1 MGKPHFVLA
10 ALGLFALCWPAAWPL
25 PNGAPLGACEGM
37 VPRHQGTTPQPG
49 PSPHSIR
56 AQISG
61 SNVRVYINGPN
72 YKGILLEARYPSNN
86 IAVGTW
92 ATPPDNTKTI
102 SCFSRVDSAITHSN
116 TADKSNTTIYTW
128 IPPSLENCT
137 KKAVVFLATVAQRR
151 EIYWLNLTS
160 EKINIRCSGSMTS
173 LSGFAVLATFMVS
186 GLAAF

>member
-1 MGKPHFVLA
+1 MGKLFAVA

-25 PNGAPLGACEGM
+25 PTGAPLGSCENM
-37 VPRHQGTTPQPG
+37 VPRHQGITSQTG
-49 PSPHSIR
+49 PSPHSIMT
-56 AQISG
+56 QNSG

-72 YKGILLEARYPSNN
+72 YKGILLEARYPNAN
-86 IAVGTW
+86 TAVGTW

-102 SCFSRVDSAITHSN
+102 PCFSRIDSAITHSN
-116 TADKSNTTIYTW
+116 IADKTNTTIYTW

-137 KKAVVFLATVAQRR
+137 EKAVVFLATVAQRK

-160 EKINIRCSGSMTS
+160 EKIYVRCSGSMTS
-173 LSGFAVLATFMVS
+173 LSGFAVLATLMVS